1 MDKHQ
6 KSVIFTQCVFV
17 FHEIILFVF
26 LV

>member
-1 MDKHQ
+1 LDKHQ
-6 KSVIFTQCVFV
+6 KSVIFTQCDFV